1 MKHLIT
7 MRAALSRRGSA
18 PLWTLFIAIL
28 LISFSVL
35 VFSGIMLQTNFR
47 QAQNELERAANIA
60 LDANLKNEAVRD
72 IQLQVPLDLAR
83 ASLEENLA
91 SMGYSKTPTGSW
103 VRQINNRTIYQLNNL
118 QLEQQGEQMILTGDL
133 ILSLPWGPKT
143 ALSLPIQTSVH
154 TLFIDLK

>member
-1 MKHLIT
+1 MKHLII

-35 VFSGIMLQTNFR
+35 VFSGITLQTNFR
-47 QAQNELERAANIA
+47 QAQDELERAANIA

-72 IQLQVPLDLAR
+72 IQLQVPLDLAK
-83 ASLEENLA
+83 ASFEENLV
-91 SMGYSKTPTGSW
+91 SMGYNRDSTGSW
-103 VRQINNRTIYQLNNL
+103 VRQINNRIIYQLNNL

-133 ILSLPWGPKT
+133 ILSFLWGPET
-143 ALSLPIQTSVH
+143 VLSLPIKTSVH
-154 TLFIDLK
+154 TLFIDLN